1 MVIVRCLCPAQ
12 SLIPVDQFGH
22 TVPMIASSIRY
33 SVATFFVVAC
43 LVRAAL
49 QNSVESRYQILAY
62 CLFAATIEIASY
74 ATSRRA
80 STLRGVLHAAA
91 GTAGVLLVK
100 FLIEA

>member
-1 MVIVRCLCPAQ
+1 MAIVRRLCPAQ
-12 SLIPVDQFGH
+12 SLFLVDQFGQ
-22 TVPMIASSIRY
+22 TVPMIASSNRY

-74 ATSRRA
+74 ATSMRTSA
-80 STLRGVLHAAA
+80 LRGVLHAVA
-91 GTAGVLLVK
+91 GMVGALLVK

>member
-1 MVIVRCLCPAQ
+1 MVIVRCLCRVQ
-12 SLIPVDQFGH
+12 SLFLVDQFGH
-22 TVPMIASSIRY
+22 AVPMIAFPVRY

-62 CLFAATIEIASY
+62 CLLAATIEIASY
-74 ATSRRA
+74 ATGKGA
-80 STLRGVLHAAA
+80 SALRGVLHAVA
-91 GTAGVLLVK
+91 GTVGVLIVK